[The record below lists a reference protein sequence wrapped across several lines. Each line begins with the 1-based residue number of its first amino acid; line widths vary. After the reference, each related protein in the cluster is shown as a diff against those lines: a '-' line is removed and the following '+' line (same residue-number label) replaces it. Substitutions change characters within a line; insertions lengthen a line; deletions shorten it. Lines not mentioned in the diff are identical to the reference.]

1 MEELTSETQAVMAAM
16 CRQMGLS
23 EPVYVPGG
31 QCSCGWAA
39 LHRASKQLVQA
50 CPRCQLLTAWLLL
63 PHMHADV
70 RTDLASLYADRV
82 ADASTLHSVLTTNAA
97 YAGIY
102 HPMRPAPGGG
112 FVPDFSTRLLSEDV
126 PCGLVAVHGIAEV
139 LGVATPRM
147 DAVITWAQEKLGKE
161 YLVDGR
167 LVGRH
172 VAESGA
178 PQRFGAS
185 RPEELIITAAVPE
198 EDGQAYVA
206 AAAQALPP
214 PVACSRMSRAV
225 SCPVRVHCH

>member
-1 MEELTSETQAVMAAM
+1 MSETQAVMAAM
-16 CRQMGLS
+16 CHQMGLS
-23 EPVYVPGG
+23 EPVYVAGG
-31 QCSCGWAA
+31 QCSWMGRTG
-39 LHRASKQLVQA
+39 RASKQLMRTR
-50 CPRCQLLTAWLLL
+50 PRCQLLTAWLSP
-63 PHMHADV
+63 PHMHADL

-82 ADASTLHSVLTTNAA
+82 ADASTLHSVLTTKAA

-161 YLVDGR
+161 YLVGGH
-167 LVGRH
+167 LLGRH
-172 VAESGA
+172 VSESGA

-185 RPEELIITAAVPE
+185 RPEELVITAAVPE

-206 AAAQALPP
+206 ACSAVGPP
-214 PVACSRMSRAV
+214 CSRMSRAV
-225 SCPVRVHCH
+225 SCPVRVHCR